1 MEEEIW
7 RDIVG
12 YEGKYQVSNLG
23 NVRSLNYN
31 NTGKIRNLIPKTN
44 RYGYLEVKLSKNN
57 KTKNF
62 LVSTLVG
69 NAFLDNNGNKPKIMH
84 ISGNTI
90 DNTVYNLKRAY
101 ISEIKFNMYKN
112 GKRTIGKPS
121 GNKISYKGKAYK
133 TYAEIAKDYEMNSDR
148 FLKRINR
155 GWSIDEALEIPILKN
170 TGRLPK
176 FYKYYDK
183 GYTLK
188 QLSKKFNMPENLIR
202 KRLERGWDIYSAVEI
217 PNLMKKENKNE
228 G

>member
-7 RDIVG
+7 KDIVG

-31 NTGKIRNLIPKTN
+31 NTGKIRNLKPKTN

-69 NAFLDNNGNKPKIMH
+69 NTFLDNNGNKPKIMH
-84 ISGNTI
+84 KNGNTI

-112 GKRTIGKPS
+112 GKRIIGKPS

-133 TYAEIAKDYEMNSDR
+133 TYAEIAKNYEIDSDR
-148 FLKRINR
+148 FLHRINR
-155 GWSIDEALEIPILKN
+155 GWSIDEALDIPILTKH
-170 TGRLPK
+170 GKPAK

-188 QLSKKFNMPENLIR
+188 QLSKKFNIPEKLIR
-202 KRLERGWDIYSAVEI
+202 GRLRRGWDIYSAVET
-217 PNLMKKENKNE
+217 PNLTGKDFK
-228 G
+228 